1 MIEYDQE
8 TARKIESNYITPE
21 IAHQRIRTLEGLALR
36 PGEYVL
42 DAGCGTG
49 FLTREI
55 AIAVGPNGRVVG
67 IDSSLDMLDLATMRC
82 KGLPQV
88 QLKKGT
94 VEELPE
100 KGNSFDAVSCVQVLL
115 YVPEVAKALG
125 ELHRV
130 LKRGCRCIILETDWR
145 GVVLNSPDE
154 VLSRR
159 MFAAWNDAVPS
170 PKLPVQLGPLLRTQ
184 GFTAIRV
191 EPIPIL
197 NTSYRLDNF
206 SVDTLKW
213 VAHYAQEQGA
223 VTEEEAATW
232 LADLC
237 RLGEKGEFF
246 FCVNRFLFSAVK
258 L

>member
-1 MIEYDQE
+1 MIEYNQE
-8 TARKIESNYITPE
+8 SARKIERNYITPE
-21 IAHQRIRTLEGLALR
+21 MAHQRIRSLEGLVLR
-36 PGEYVL
+36 PGEHVL

-49 FLTREI
+49 FLTQEL

-67 IDSSLDMLDLATMRC
+67 IDNSLDMLDRATKRC

-88 QLKKGT
+88 QLQKGT

-100 KGNSFDAVSCVQVLL
+100 KDNSFDAASCVQVLL
-115 YVPEVAKALG
+115 YVHETAKAVG

-130 LKRGCRCIILETDWR
+130 LKRGGRVVILETDWR
-145 GVVLNSPDE
+145 GVVLNSSDE
-154 VLSRR
+154 ILSQR
-159 MFAAWNDAVPS
+159 MFEAWNDAVPS
-170 PKLPVQLGPLLRTQ
+170 PKLPVQLGPLLRAQ

-197 NTSYRLDNF
+197 NTSYRPDNF
-206 SVDTLKW
+206 AVDTLKW

-223 VTEEEAATW
+223 VSEEEALAW
-232 LADLC
+232 LEDLF
-237 RLGEKGEFF
+237 RLGEKSEFF
-246 FCVNRFLFSAVK
+246 FCVNRFLFTAVK